1 MSNHTTG
8 DGRIPERQKK
18 NSKLKRIMSVSGSYG
33 LRNYTVKDLQN
44 LKGKKNYYSKNI
56 MCLKKISI

>member
-1 MSNHTTG
+1 MEESQK
-8 DGRIPERQKK
+8 GRK

-44 LKGKKNYYSKNI
+44 LKGK
-56 MCLKKISI
+56 IS

>member
-1 MSNHTTG
+1 MNVKPCYRGWKNS
-8 DGRIPERQKK
+8 RKAEK

-44 LKGKKNYYSKNI
+44 LKGKK
-56 MCLKKISI
+56 IS